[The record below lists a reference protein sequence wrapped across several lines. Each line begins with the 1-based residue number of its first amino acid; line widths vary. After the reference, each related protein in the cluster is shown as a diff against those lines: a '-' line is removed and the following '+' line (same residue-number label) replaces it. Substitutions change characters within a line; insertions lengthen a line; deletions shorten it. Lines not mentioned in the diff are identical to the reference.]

1 MILTALLALAMLVMR
16 LFPRTPAARWLHLH
30 MVELPLAL
38 AGRLERKHILFL
50 VVGIAAAQPLM
61 MMGAADLAMIA
72 AWDMAIYADVA
83 IAVYA
88 AAALART
95 RAAIH
100 HLRSRTRSWLRG
112 RPVTRA
118 RPRTPSARRRRPEQP
133 AKPSND
139 DERPAPPL
147 RLAA

>member
-1 MILTALLALAMLVMR
+1 MILTTLLALATLVMR
-16 LFPRTPAARWLHLH
+16 LFPQTPAARWLHLH

-38 AGRLERKHILFL
+38 IARLERKHILFL
-50 VVGIAAAQPLM
+50 IVAVAAAQPLM

-72 AWDMAIYADVA
+72 AWDMAIYADVT

-100 HLRSRTRSWLRG
+100 QLRSRATAWLRG

-118 RPRTPSARRRRPEQP
+118 RPRTPSAPRRRPEQATKP
-133 AKPSND
+133 AND
-139 DERPAPPL
+139 DDRPAPPL

>member
-1 MILTALLALAMLVMR
+1 MTVTTLLALATLVMR
-16 LFPRTPAARWLHLH
+16 LFPQTPAARWLHLH
-30 MVELPLAL
+30 LVELPLAL
-38 AGRLERKHILFL
+38 TARLERKHILFL
-50 VVGIAAAQPLM
+50 IVGVAAAQPLM

-72 AWDMAIYADVA
+72 AWDMALYVDVA
-83 IAVYA
+83 VAAYA

-95 RAAIH
+95 RGAIH
-100 HLRSRTRSWLRG
+100 QLRSRATSWLRG

-118 RPRTPSARRRRPEQP
+118 RPRAPSAPRRPEQA